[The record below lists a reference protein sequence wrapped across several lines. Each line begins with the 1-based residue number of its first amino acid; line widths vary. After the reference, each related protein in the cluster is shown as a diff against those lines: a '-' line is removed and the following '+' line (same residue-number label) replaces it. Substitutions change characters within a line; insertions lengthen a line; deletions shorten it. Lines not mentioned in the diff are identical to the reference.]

1 MCVKRLTCNSS
12 SPSQLGTHCP
22 SLGTSGYCCH
32 NIDTH
37 ATFFRFWQHT
47 ISSHENEGSGKE
59 IPATGLGSI
68 FTFHCRICHASGITV
83 DSSYFPSSCALRYY
97 STHSFHHIP
106 RRRSLGQWNSNGLC
120 GGNR

>member
-12 SPSQLGTHCP
+12 SPSQIRTYCP
-22 SLGTSGYCCH
+22 SFVTRGYCCH
-32 NIDTH
+32 KIDTH
-37 ATFFRFWQHT
+37 ATFFRFWART

-59 IPATGLGSI
+59 IPATVLGSI
-68 FTFHCRICHASGITV
+68 FTFHCRICHASGLTV

-106 RRRSLGQWNSNGLC
+106 RQRSLGQGYYHSIC
-120 GGNR
+120 ICNR